1 MITSKIAAN
10 QTFTEVSRINK
21 NSADDAG
28 PNPKSGTGRSQ
39 GAEDLDR
46 DTRTEISSF
55 STNRLH
61 QFNVEFNSVLK
72 SVRIADQAMAE
83 IEANVEQ
90 MESEVQMFLKTYPP
104 YPPGSE
110 ERIEMLKR
118 IAGLRQQIEQLTLP
132 QDPLARMILGNPSAQ
147 VPSGNRGAE
156 ISKPSTD
163 VQAEGYGVY
172 TGTGGLNIP
181 DLSVTASDEQ
191 IVNARDAL
199 AAARKTIGSKR
210 EDLSR
215 DTKQMIQSFR

>member
-10 QTFTEVSRINK
+10 QTFAEVSRINK
-21 NSADDAG
+21 NAAGDADS
-28 PNPKSGTGRSQ
+28 NPKTGSD
-39 GAEDLDR
+39 GSVAAEDLDR
-46 DTRTEISSF
+46 DTTTEISSF

-72 SVRIADQAMAE
+72 SVRIADQAMAQ

-118 IAGLRQQIEQLTLP
+118 ISGLRQQIEQLTLP
-132 QDPLARMILGNPSAQ
+132 QDPLARMILGNPSTEAL
-147 VPSGNRGAE
+147 SGNRGAE
-156 ISKPSTD
+156 ISGQPTG
-163 VQAEGYGVY
+163 VQAGGYGVY
-172 TGTGGLNIP
+172 PGADGFDIP
-181 DLSVTASDEQ
+181 DLPVTASDEQ
-191 IVNARDAL
+191 LVNARDAL
-199 AAARKTIGSKR
+199 AAARETIGSKR
-210 EDLSR
+210 KDLSN